1 VCFSRSDARAVDWA
15 LKEEQLR
22 NQAQK
27 HGQKVQEL
35 EQKVQKLE
43 EKSVELS
50 RHENAITGTE
60 AALCLRV

>member
-1 VCFSRSDARAVDWA
+1 
-15 LKEEQLR
+15 
-22 NQAQK
+22 
-27 HGQKVQEL
+27 VQEL